1 MHTGRRVFFVLTQKK
16 KKKKKRKKKKVTR
29 NADFL
34 FLLICGKGLFSIDLK
49 SDFEHDRNSKFFK
62 NSLFLFL
69 FSVSPVTN
77 GLTFFYYYVMV
88 IDMKSSHVWLN

>member
-16 KKKKKRKKKKVTR
+16 KRKKEKKKKVTR

-69 FSVSPVTN
+69 FSVSPVKN
-77 GLTFFYYYVMV
+77 GLNFLIME
-88 IDMKSSHVWLN
+88 LQ